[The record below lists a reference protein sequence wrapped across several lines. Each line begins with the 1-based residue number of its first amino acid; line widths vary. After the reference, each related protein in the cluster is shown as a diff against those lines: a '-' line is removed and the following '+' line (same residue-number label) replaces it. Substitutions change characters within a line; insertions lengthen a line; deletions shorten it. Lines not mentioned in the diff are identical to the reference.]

1 MQCVQGRRRS
11 ISRSVEMA
19 VISRR
24 QNTCNCMFSAMWNS
38 REHHR
43 SAAGTQHRASFDVSN
58 TVRRPI
64 WMPCALVSGARVRKC
79 CSPLQRPAALVQRG
93 PLIQKISF
101 PSEISNTQHRR
112 ADSRLLQRATAVAV
126 GRLPL
131 PCQTTACRDLGGNRD
146 HTTRQGR
153 TGEEI
158 FRCQR
163 LRCAVKGDDQRRF
176 FLTDQGRITSVAC
189 SCFSAITYMFVT
201 SPTRSF
207 SVRP

>member
-1 MQCVQGRRRS
+1 MRHAPLVQRCPPS
-11 ISRSVEMA
+11 ELPV
-19 VISRR
+19 
-24 QNTCNCMFSAMWNS
+24 
-38 REHHR
+38 
-43 SAAGTQHRASFDVSN
+43 
-58 TVRRPI
+58 
-64 WMPCALVSGARVRKC
+64 
-79 CSPLQRPAALVQRG
+79 SPLQRPAAACAAWWPRY
-93 PLIQKISF
+93 PNRSAF
-101 PSEISNTQHRR
+101 PSEHLQHTTC
-112 ADSRLLQRATAVAV
+112 AVGDSRLLQRATQQLLLA
-126 GRLPL
+126 GLRF

-189 SCFSAITYMFVT
+189 SCFSAITYMLVT